1 MKKITSI
8 CLTIFLG
15 VNIVSAYAAR
25 GEQLAILS
33 EDFSAFTEGTEST
46 PAESELSTGNAM
58 IPMEFTH
65 GIQWKGRGIHQAG
78 GVCAV
83 LSYDDYT
90 YGETQGW
97 IQTPYTDVRLDD
109 GNFILRFRARS
120 IAQTKDSLILYL
132 QDQYSSNYYTSEKRT
147 ITDQWQTI
155 EVSFQ
160 HNFGMGSRLAY
171 VQIGAYNDSWLIDD
185 IEIIQ
190 GEKKYRLGEIADIE
204 ITSAPK
210 EINRVNQSRTGIVTQ
225 RCDIRAFY
233 RSMGCRVVGNLLSYV
248 CLLLCR

>member
-97 IQTPYTDVRLDD
+97 IQTPYTGVWTMVTSYFDSEHVRLPKRRTRLS
-109 GNFILRFRARS
+109 FICKINIVATIIRVRNAPLPTNGKRS
-120 IAQTKDSLILYL
+120 KFLFS
-132 QDQYSSNYYTSEKRT
+132 T
-147 ITDQWQTI
+147 ISVWGVAWPMYKSGHTTI
-155 EVSFQ
+155 R
-160 HNFGMGSRLAY
+160 G
-171 VQIGAYNDSWLIDD
+171 
-185 IEIIQ
+185 
-190 GEKKYRLGEIADIE
+190 
-204 ITSAPK
+204 
-210 EINRVNQSRTGIVTQ
+210 
-225 RCDIRAFY
+225 
-233 RSMGCRVVGNLLSYV
+233 
-248 CLLLCR
+248 

>member
-97 IQTPYTDVRLDD
+97 IQTPYSYCDSEHVRLPKRRTRLS
-109 GNFILRFRARS
+109 FICKINTVTTTIRVRNAPSPTNGKRS
-120 IAQTKDSLILYL
+120 KSLF
-132 QDQYSSNYYTSEKRT
+132 ST
-147 ITDQWQTI
+147 ISVWGVAWPMYKSGHTTI
-155 EVSFQ
+155 R
-160 HNFGMGSRLAY
+160 G
-171 VQIGAYNDSWLIDD
+171 
-185 IEIIQ
+185 
-190 GEKKYRLGEIADIE
+190 
-204 ITSAPK
+204 
-210 EINRVNQSRTGIVTQ
+210 
-225 RCDIRAFY
+225 
-233 RSMGCRVVGNLLSYV
+233 
-248 CLLLCR
+248 

>member
-90 YGETQGW
+90 YGETQGGFKRRIPMCVW
-97 IQTPYTDVRLDD
+97 TMVTLYFDSEHVRLPKRRTRLS
-109 GNFILRFRARS
+109 FICKINTVATTIRVRNAPLPTNGKRS
-120 IAQTKDSLILYL
+120 KSLF
-132 QDQYSSNYYTSEKRT
+132 ST
-147 ITDQWQTI
+147 ISVWGVAWPMYKSGHTTI
-155 EVSFQ
+155 R
-160 HNFGMGSRLAY
+160 G
-171 VQIGAYNDSWLIDD
+171 
-185 IEIIQ
+185 
-190 GEKKYRLGEIADIE
+190 
-204 ITSAPK
+204 
-210 EINRVNQSRTGIVTQ
+210 
-225 RCDIRAFY
+225 
-233 RSMGCRVVGNLLSYV
+233 
-248 CLLLCR
+248 

>member
-78 GVCAV
+78 GVCGFKRRIPMCV
-83 LSYDDYT
+83 WTMVTSYCDS
-90 YGETQGW
+90 EH
-97 IQTPYTDVRLDD
+97 VRLPKRRTRLS
-109 GNFILRFRARS
+109 FICKINTVTTTIRVRNAPSPTNGKRS
-120 IAQTKDSLILYL
+120 KSLF
-132 QDQYSSNYYTSEKRT
+132 ST
-147 ITDQWQTI
+147 ISVWGVAWPMYKSGHTTI
-155 EVSFQ
+155 R
-160 HNFGMGSRLAY
+160 G
-171 VQIGAYNDSWLIDD
+171 
-185 IEIIQ
+185 
-190 GEKKYRLGEIADIE
+190 
-204 ITSAPK
+204 
-210 EINRVNQSRTGIVTQ
+210 
-225 RCDIRAFY
+225 
-233 RSMGCRVVGNLLSYV
+233 
-248 CLLLCR
+248 

>member
-83 LSYDDYT
+83 LSYDEHMGRHRGGFKRRIPMCVWTMVTSYFDS
-90 YGETQGW
+90 EH
-97 IQTPYTDVRLDD
+97 VRLPKRRTRLS
-109 GNFILRFRARS
+109 FICKINIVATIIRVRNAPLPTNGKRS
-120 IAQTKDSLILYL
+120 KFLFS
-132 QDQYSSNYYTSEKRT
+132 T
-147 ITDQWQTI
+147 ISVWGVAWPMYKSGHTTI
-155 EVSFQ
+155 R
-160 HNFGMGSRLAY
+160 G
-171 VQIGAYNDSWLIDD
+171 
-185 IEIIQ
+185 
-190 GEKKYRLGEIADIE
+190 
-204 ITSAPK
+204 
-210 EINRVNQSRTGIVTQ
+210 
-225 RCDIRAFY
+225 
-233 RSMGCRVVGNLLSYV
+233 
-248 CLLLCR
+248 

>member
-120 IAQTKDSLILYL
+120 IAQTKDSLILICKINTVATTIRVRNAPL
-132 QDQYSSNYYTSEKRT
+132 PTNGKRSKSPFST
-147 ITDQWQTI
+147 ISVWGVAWPMYKLGHTTI
-155 EVSFQ
+155 R
-160 HNFGMGSRLAY
+160 G
-171 VQIGAYNDSWLIDD
+171 
-185 IEIIQ
+185 
-190 GEKKYRLGEIADIE
+190 
-204 ITSAPK
+204 
-210 EINRVNQSRTGIVTQ
+210 
-225 RCDIRAFY
+225 
-233 RSMGCRVVGNLLSYV
+233 
-248 CLLLCR
+248 

>member
-15 VNIVSAYAAR
+15 INIVSAYAAR

-97 IQTPYTDVRLDD
+97 IQIPMCVWTMVTLYFDSEHVRLPKRRTRLS
-109 GNFILRFRARS
+109 FICKINTVTTTIRVRNAPLPTNGKRS
-120 IAQTKDSLILYL
+120 KSPF
-132 QDQYSSNYYTSEKRT
+132 ST
-147 ITDQWQTI
+147 ISVWGVAWPMYKSGHTTI
-155 EVSFQ
+155 R
-160 HNFGMGSRLAY
+160 G
-171 VQIGAYNDSWLIDD
+171 
-185 IEIIQ
+185 
-190 GEKKYRLGEIADIE
+190 
-204 ITSAPK
+204 
-210 EINRVNQSRTGIVTQ
+210 
-225 RCDIRAFY
+225 
-233 RSMGCRVVGNLLSYV
+233 
-248 CLLLCR
+248 

>member
-83 LSYDDYT
+83 LSYDD
-90 YGETQGW
+90 
-97 IQTPYTDVRLDD
+97 
-109 GNFILRFRARS
+109 
-120 IAQTKDSLILYL
+120 
-132 QDQYSSNYYTSEKRT
+132 
-147 ITDQWQTI
+147 
-155 EVSFQ
+155 
-160 HNFGMGSRLAY
+160 
-171 VQIGAYNDSWLIDD
+171 
-185 IEIIQ
+185 
-190 GEKKYRLGEIADIE
+190 
-204 ITSAPK
+204 
-210 EINRVNQSRTGIVTQ
+210 
-225 RCDIRAFY
+225 
-233 RSMGCRVVGNLLSYV
+233 
-248 CLLLCR
+248 

>member
-120 IAQTKDSLILYL
+120 IAQTKDSLILICKINIVATIIRVRNAPL
-132 QDQYSSNYYTSEKRT
+132 PTNGKRSKFLFST
-147 ITDQWQTI
+147 ISVWGVAWPMYKSGHTTI
-155 EVSFQ
+155 R
-160 HNFGMGSRLAY
+160 G
-171 VQIGAYNDSWLIDD
+171 
-185 IEIIQ
+185 
-190 GEKKYRLGEIADIE
+190 
-204 ITSAPK
+204 
-210 EINRVNQSRTGIVTQ
+210 
-225 RCDIRAFY
+225 
-233 RSMGCRVVGNLLSYV
+233 
-248 CLLLCR
+248 

>member
-1 MKKITSI
+1 
-8 CLTIFLG
+8 
-15 VNIVSAYAAR
+15 
-25 GEQLAILS
+25 
-33 EDFSAFTEGTEST
+33 
-46 PAESELSTGNAM
+46 M

-132 QDQYSSNYYTSEKRT
+132 QDQYSNNYYTSEKRT

-190 GEKKYRLGEIADIE
+190 DVYDILCN
-204 ITSAPK
+204 IYTLCFLF
-210 EINRVNQSRTGIVTQ
+210 IGIIISR
-225 RCDIRAFY
+225 RKIR
-233 RSMGCRVVGNLLSYV
+233 GCRPHGIPSSGKMLE
-248 CLLLCR
+248 CHIFG